1 MWPPA
6 VPTAALGAD
15 PSDPAPTAG
24 ARGLLGQGAIR
35 RRPDHLA
42 VRMSA
47 PVPHPRRGRGPDGAH
62 TGVVGVP
69 GIEGKVVAI
78 TGASS
83 GIGQATAI
91 MLAARGAQVVLGAR
105 RADRLESVAE
115 RIRAAGGEAAVAV
128 VDVRSRQQVAGLVE
142 TAVERFGRLDVF
154 SNNAGIGPI
163 SPLDELR
170 VEQWEDMVDVN
181 VKGVLYGIAAA

>member
-1 MWPPA
+1 
-6 VPTAALGAD
+6 
-15 PSDPAPTAG
+15 
-24 ARGLLGQGAIR
+24 
-35 RRPDHLA
+35 
-42 VRMSA
+42 
-47 PVPHPRRGRGPDGAH
+47 
-62 TGVVGVP
+62 VP

-154 SNNAGIGPI
+154 INNAGIGPI

-181 VKGVLYGIAAA
+181 VKGVLYGSAAA

>member
-1 MWPPA
+1 
-6 VPTAALGAD
+6 
-15 PSDPAPTAG
+15 
-24 ARGLLGQGAIR
+24 
-35 RRPDHLA
+35 
-42 VRMSA
+42 
-47 PVPHPRRGRGPDGAH
+47 
-62 TGVVGVP
+62 
-69 GIEGKVVAI
+69 
-78 TGASS
+78 
-83 GIGQATAI
+83 

-154 SNNAGIGPI
+154 INNAGIGPI

-181 VKGVLYGIAAA
+181 VKGVLYGSAAA